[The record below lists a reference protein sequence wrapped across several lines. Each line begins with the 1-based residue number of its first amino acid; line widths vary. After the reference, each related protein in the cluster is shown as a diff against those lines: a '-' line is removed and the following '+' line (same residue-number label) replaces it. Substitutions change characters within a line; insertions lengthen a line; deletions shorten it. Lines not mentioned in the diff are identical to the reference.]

1 MMFDNL
7 KALGALS
14 ALMKNKDKLAE
25 SAQRVRLE
33 LEHTRVA
40 GEAGGGLVR
49 AVASGDLRL
58 VSIDIAPTLGAGI
71 AASENDRTMAHSLIA
86 EAVNDALTKARAKA
100 QEVVKREAD
109 ALGLP
114 DLSGELGASLGGLLR

>member
-1 MMFDNL
+1 MFDNL
-7 KALGALS
+7 KTLGALS

-33 LEHTRVA
+33 LEQTRVS
-40 GEAGGGLVR
+40 GDSGGGLVR

-71 AASENDRTMAHSLIA
+71 AASEADRAMASALIV
-86 EAVNDALTKARAKA
+86 EAVNEALAKARAKA
-100 QEVVKREAD
+100 QEVVRREAD

-114 DLSGELGASLGGLLR
+114 DLTGELGASLGGLLR

>member
-1 MMFDNL
+1 MFDNL

-33 LEHTRVA
+33 LEQTRVS
-40 GEAGGGLVR
+40 GDSGGGLVH

-58 VSIDIAPTLGAGI
+58 LSIDIAPSLGAGI
-71 AASENDRTMAHSLIA
+71 SASENDRAMAHSLIV
-86 EAVNDALTKARAKA
+86 EAVNDALAKARAKA

>member
-1 MMFDNL
+1 MFDNL

-14 ALMKNKDKLAE
+14 ALMKNKDALAE
-25 SAQRVRLE
+25 SARRVRLE
-33 LEHTRVA
+33 LEQTRVA

-58 VSIDIAPTLGAGI
+58 ITIEIAPALGAGI
-71 AASENDRTMAHSLIA
+71 SASESDRAIAHSLIVD
-86 EAVNDALTKARAKA
+86 AVNEAMAKARSKA

-114 DLSGELGASLGGLLR
+114 DLSGELGSSLGGLLR

>member
-1 MMFDNL
+1 MFDNL

-33 LEHTRVA
+33 LEQTRVS
-40 GEAGGGLVR
+40 GDSGGGLVH

-58 VSIDIAPTLGAGI
+58 LSIDIAPSLGAGI
-71 AASENDRTMAHSLIA
+71 SASENDRAMAHSLIV
-86 EAVNDALTKARAKA
+86 EAVNDALAKARAKA

-114 DLSGELGASLGGLLR
+114 DLSGEFGPSLGGLLR

>member
-1 MMFDNL
+1 MFDNL
-7 KALGALS
+7 KTLGALS

-33 LEHTRVA
+33 LEQTRVS
-40 GEAGGGLVR
+40 GDSGGGLVR

-58 VSIDIAPTLGAGI
+58 VSIEIAPTLGAGL
-71 AASENDRTMAHSLIA
+71 AGAEEDRAMANTLIV
-86 EAVNDALTKARAKA
+86 EAVNDALAKARAKA

-114 DLSGELGASLGGLLR
+114 DLTGELGSSLGGLLR

>member
-1 MMFDNL
+1 MFDNL
-7 KALGALS
+7 KTLGALS

-33 LEHTRVA
+33 LEHARVT
-40 GEAGGGLVR
+40 GDSGGGLVR

-71 AASENDRTMAHSLIA
+71 AASESDRAMAHSLIV
-86 EAVNDALTKARAKA
+86 EAVNEALAKARAKA

-114 DLSGELGASLGGLLR
+114 DLSGELGSSLGGLLR

>member
-1 MMFDNL
+1 MFDNL
-7 KALGALS
+7 KTLGALS

-33 LEHTRVA
+33 LEQTRVN
-40 GEAGGGLVR
+40 GDSGGGLVR

-71 AASENDRTMAHSLIA
+71 AASESDRAMASALIV
-86 EAVNDALTKARAKA
+86 EAVNEALAKARDKA

-114 DLSGELGASLGGLLR
+114 DLTGELGSSLGGLLR